1 MEQLARLKPSDSSLL
16 RTPLFLSGALLLAI
30 APLLAAAAGLDERL
44 LFDRSPWEKPL
55 RFALS
60 LGVYAVSMALAAQ
73 WLLTRGRVPLWR
85 WLAPVVLAALVFEM
99 SWILIQAARGVDS
112 HFNDRTA
119 FEDLM
124 FGLMGVG
131 AGLLSLGAL
140 WLGLVASRLALAAV
154 ETQDRLIALG
164 IALGFIGTG
173 LLLPWTGEALVDAGR
188 SQSAFEASLV
198 VPLLGWR
205 LDGADPRPA
214 HFVAAHL
221 MQGLPLVAA
230 ALARV
235 NQSRRNA
242 AAVGVLLL
250 LCATCVLLT
259 LWLMPWTASPGQTP
273 G

>member
-99 SWILIQAARGVDS
+99 SWILVQAARGVDS

-124 FGLMGVG
+124 FGLMGLG

-140 WLGLVASRLALAAV
+140 WLGLVALRPV
-154 ETQDRLIALG
+154 MKEPQHRDRLIALG
-164 IALGFIGTG
+164 IALGFVGTG
-173 LLLPWTGEALVDAGR
+173 LLLPWTGEALVDADR

-198 VPLLGWR
+198 LPLLGWR
-205 LDGADPRPA
+205 LDGSDPRPA

-221 MQGLPLVAA
+221 MQGLPALAV

-235 NQSRRNA
+235 NPGRRKA
-242 AAVGVLLL
+242 AAVGVLLSM
-250 LCATCVLLT
+250 AASSVLLT
-259 LWLMPWTASPGQTP
+259 FWLMP
-273 G
+273 